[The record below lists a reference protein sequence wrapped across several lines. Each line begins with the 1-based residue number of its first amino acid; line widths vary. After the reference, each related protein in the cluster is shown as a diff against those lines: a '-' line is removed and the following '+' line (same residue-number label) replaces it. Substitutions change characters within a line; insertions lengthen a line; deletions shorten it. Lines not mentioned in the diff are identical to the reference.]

1 MIFTQHQTAIFMVHR
16 FSLLLI
22 KQHLLNIISGVH
34 PFHINLELSTNDQTN
49 VHGQFLL
56 NSNAMD
62 VDLQPLPALTY
73 TTIGGII
80 DLYIFTGPTSQDVIQ
95 QYWDIIGVRVQE
107 KMMILCLNGYFRNL
121 ACQHFGHLDFI
132 FAVGDITL

>member
-1 MIFTQHQTAIFMVHR
+1 MVTGIYLTL
-16 FSLLLI
+16 FE
-22 KQHLLNIISGVH
+22 HLPLNVFSGVH
-34 PFHINLELSTNDQTN
+34 PFHINLEVNNTAQTN

-80 DLYIFTGPTSQDVIQ
+80 DLYIFTGPTVQNVIE
-95 QYWDIIGVRVQE
+95 QYGEIIGVR
-107 KMMILCLNGYFRNL
+107 
-121 ACQHFGHLDFI
+121 
-132 FAVGDITL
+132 T

>member
-1 MIFTQHQTAIFMVHR
+1 MR
-16 FSLLLI
+16 
-22 KQHLLNIISGVH
+22 IILGDH
-34 PFHINLELSTNDQTN
+34 PFHINLELTSEKETN

-80 DLYIFTGPTSQDVIQ
+80 DLYIFTGPTVSDIVQ
-95 QYWDIIGVRVQE
+95 QYWNVIGVSAYR
-107 KMMILCLNGYFRNL
+107 KDL
-121 ACQHFGHLDFI
+121 
-132 FAVGDITL
+132 

>member
-1 MIFTQHQTAIFMVHR
+1 M
-16 FSLLLI
+16 
-22 KQHLLNIISGVH
+22 
-34 PFHINLELSTNDQTN
+34 PFHINLELNQSAQTD

-80 DLYIFTGPTSQDVIQ
+80 DLYIFTGPTVQNAIE
-95 QYWDIIGVRVQE
+95 QYWEIIGVNIRGLA
-107 KMMILCLNGYFRNL
+107 MISPVAHCFRDL
-121 ACQHFGHLDFI
+121 SCHHSGH
-132 FAVGDITL
+132 

>member
-1 MIFTQHQTAIFMVHR
+1 M
-16 FSLLLI
+16 S
-22 KQHLLNIISGVH
+22 K
-34 PFHINLELSTNDQTN
+34 NDQTN

-80 DLYIFTGPTSQDVIQ
+80 DLYIFTGPTVQNVIE
-95 QYWDIIGVRVQE
+95 QYWAVIGVRDEV
-107 KMMILCLNGYFRNL
+107 MTLFSIDCFRNL
-121 ACQHFGHLDFI
+121 CCHPFGHLDFI
-132 FAVGDITL
+132 FVDMDIKALKI

>member
-1 MIFTQHQTAIFMVHR
+1 M
-16 FSLLLI
+16 
-22 KQHLLNIISGVH
+22 H
-34 PFHINLELSTNDQTN
+34 PFHVNLELSKNGQTN

-80 DLYIFTGPTSQDVIQ
+80 DLYVFTGPTAENVIE
-95 QYWDIIGVRVQE
+95 QYWNVIGVRFLYKAV
-107 KMMILCLNGYFRNL
+107 ILCIIHCFRFL
-121 ACQHFGHLDFI
+121 QCQHFGHLDFI
-132 FAVGDITL
+132 FADMDMELLKI